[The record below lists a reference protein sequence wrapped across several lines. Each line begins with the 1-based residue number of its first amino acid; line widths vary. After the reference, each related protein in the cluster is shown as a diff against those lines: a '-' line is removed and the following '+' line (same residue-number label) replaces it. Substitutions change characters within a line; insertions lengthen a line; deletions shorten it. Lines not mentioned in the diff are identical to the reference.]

1 MQPLLKRIESVPGEC
16 TLKHEL
22 SSSSIS
28 KVFLCILN
36 NTKAVIRFDLPT
48 ASKLAV
54 DRNNELN
61 LLKSITHLDLAPK
74 ILYSDQAAGILI
86 WKYIPGA
93 EPIFN
98 QPHLNQHSLRA
109 LGSCLY
115 SIHSMPIPQNSID
128 IFSNSISLYQGLLDS
143 PSDKLLFNKSLNLYN
158 ELVNDGVSQVFSHN
172 DLHRSNLLWNEKYY
186 FLDWE
191 YSSLNHPCFDIA
203 SLVRTF
209 HLNQD
214 QIDDLSIGYKY
225 NREIF
230 DLNVMNQWIKF
241 IEYLNKIW
249 EISVTKIQENL
260 AYEKT

>member
-1 MQPLLKRIESVPGEC
+1 MQSLLKRIESVPGEC
-16 TLKHEL
+16 TLEHEL

-36 NTKAVIRFDLPT
+36 DTKAVIRFDLPA

-86 WKYIPGA
+86 WKYIPGV

-98 QPHLNQHSLRA
+98 QAHLNKYSLHA

-115 SIHSMPIPQNSID
+115 SIHSTPISKSCID
-128 IFSNSISLYQGLLDS
+128 IFSNSMSLYQALLDS
-143 PSDKLLFNKSLNLYN
+143 PSEKILFNKSLNLYN
-158 ELVNDGVSQVFSHN
+158 ELTNDGVSQVFSHN
-172 DLHRSNLLWNEKYY
+172 DLHSSNLLWDKKYY

-203 SLVRTF
+203 SLVRSF
-209 HLNQD
+209 HLNES
-214 QIDDLSIGYKY
+214 QIHDLAVGYEFKSKL
-225 NREIF
+225 F
-230 DLNVMNQWIKF
+230 DLGTLNKWIKF
-241 IEYLNKIW
+241 IEHLEKIW
-249 EISVTKIQENL
+249 EISLMKIKENL
-260 AYEKT
+260 

>member
-1 MQPLLKRIESVPGEC
+1 MQSLLKRIESVPGEC
-16 TLKHEL
+16 TLEHEL

-28 KVFLCILN
+28 KVFLCTFN
-36 NTKAVIRFDLPT
+36 NTKAVIRFDLPP

-61 LLKSITHLDLAPK
+61 LLESIKHLDLAPK

-98 QPHLNQHSLRA
+98 QSHLSQHSLRA

-115 SIHSMPIPQNSID
+115 SIHSTPIPQNSID
-128 IFSNSISLYQGLLDS
+128 IFSNSMSLYQGLLDGS
-143 PSDKLLFNKSLNLYN
+143 SDKLLFNKSLNLYN
-158 ELVNDGVSQVFSHN
+158 ELINDGVSQVFSHN
-172 DLHRSNLLWNEKYY
+172 DLHRSNLLWDEKYY

-203 SLVRTF
+203 SLVRSF
-209 HLNQD
+209 QLNQN

-225 NREIF
+225 KSEIF
-230 DLNVMNQWIKF
+230 DLNVLNKWIKF
-241 IEYLNKIW
+241 IEHLYKIW
-249 EISVTKIQENL
+249 EISVTKILVNL
-260 AYEKT
+260 APIKT